1 MSCPPSAIDTGDT
14 RKATTVR
21 IVLATLFKPPVI
33 VWMSSSRQPI
43 FIEVGNCDRGR
54 AFSRNVFH
62 SEDRHRPRKSLDL
75 HEDTYGKQTQT
86 KKPRT
91 RCAQGFTTFPATEW
105 LPTLGASNRCEKLLY
120 SFFDPMGQGTNCNR
134 THHVASHYQAGR

>member
-14 RKATTVR
+14 RQATTVR

-43 FIEVGNCDRGR
+43 FIEVGNRDRGR

-75 HEDTYGKQTQT
+75 HEDTGN
-86 KKPRT
+86 KPKLRSPGPDVP
-91 RCAQGFTTFPATEW
+91 RASPHF
-105 LPTLGASNRCEKLLY
+105 LPRNGCQL
-120 SFFDPMGQGTNCNR
+120 
-134 THHVASHYQAGR
+134 